1 MTLPERLWGALRL
14 DPSTVAARARFYRAY
29 AELEEPP
36 FDVRDLAELMRDRP
50 PPRGSGP
57 RVINLIGKEAGAVG
71 QSLREIQRPRAGKP
85 WVRLAEAADALR
97 NAAVAELLLDVQTG
111 RGTLLEASRGYSE
124 LGLPFGDFLAVA
136 ATGDRE
142 RSISAAELLG
152 VLLSDSQITDTGR
165 HGSAALA
172 TPAQQRYLLLTAA
185 PDATDLWPRL
195 AEAPQAHQTAA
206 VGATSQPFSTWW
218 RLGGLLSRLDADAD
232 ADGIRREL
240 TRIIAEL
247 SEAHGRQLQLAAADD
262 HHWSTGRAQTDLIDL
277 DLAGAVAISARI
289 LRQREIR
296 PWRFESD
303 FPKLSP
309 LASISLQIGL
319 QLGDDA
325 PPSDDYLGA
334 HTSAW

>member
-1 MTLPERLWGALRL
+1 MTLPERLWEALRL

-50 PPRGSGP
+50 PPGGFGP
-57 RVINLIGKEAGAVG
+57 RVINLTGKEAGAVG
-71 QSLREIQRPRAGKP
+71 QRLREIQRPRGGGP
-85 WVRLAEAADALR
+85 WVRPAEVADALR

-111 RGTLLEASRGYSE
+111 RATLLETSRGYSE

-136 ATGDRE
+136 AMGDRE

-152 VLLSDSQITDTGR
+152 ALLSDSQITDTGLL
-165 HGSAALA
+165 GSAALA

-218 RLGGLLSRLDADAD
+218 RLGSLLSHLESDAE
-232 ADGIRREL
+232 GIRREL
-240 TRIIAEL
+240 ARIIAEL
-247 SEAHGRQLQLAAADD
+247 SEAHSRQLQLAAADD

-289 LRQREIR
+289 MRQREIR

-303 FPKLSP
+303 FPALSP

-325 PPSDDYLGA
+325 PPSDDYPDA
-334 HTSAW
+334 RTSAW

>member
-1 MTLPERLWGALRL
+1 MTLPERLWEALRL

-29 AELEEPP
+29 AELEEPRV
-36 FDVRDLAELMRDRP
+36 DVRDLAELMRDRP
-50 PPRGSGP
+50 PPGGFGP
-57 RVINLIGKEAGAVG
+57 HVINLIGKEAGAVG
-71 QSLREIQRPRAGKP
+71 QRLREIQRPLGGGP
-85 WVRLAEAADALR
+85 WVRLAEVADALR

-111 RGTLLEASRGYSE
+111 RATLLEASRGYSE

-136 ATGDRE
+136 AMGDRE

-152 VLLSDSQITDTGR
+152 ALLSDSQITDTGLL
-165 HGSAALA
+165 GSAALS

-195 AEAPQAHQTAA
+195 TEAPQAHRTAA

-218 RLGGLLSRLDADAD
+218 RLGSLLSHLESDAE
-232 ADGIRREL
+232 GIRREL
-240 TRIIAEL
+240 ARIIVEL
-247 SEAHGRQLQLAAADD
+247 SEAHSRQLQLAAADD

-289 LRQREIR
+289 MRQREIR

-303 FPKLSP
+303 FPALSP

-334 HTSAW
+334 RTSAW